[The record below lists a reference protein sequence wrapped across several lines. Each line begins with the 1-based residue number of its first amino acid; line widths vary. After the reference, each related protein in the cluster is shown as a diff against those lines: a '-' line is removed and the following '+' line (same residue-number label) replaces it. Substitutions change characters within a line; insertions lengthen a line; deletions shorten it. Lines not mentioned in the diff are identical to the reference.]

1 MNHPAE
7 TTTPSLY
14 DWAGGAE
21 ALTRLT
27 TIFYA
32 KVAADPLLAP
42 VFARMGEDHPRHVA
56 AFVGEVFG
64 GPKAYSGQHGEP
76 GGHAEM
82 VSHHVGRRLT
92 EEQRRRWVSLICDA
106 ADEAGLPDDPEFRSA
121 FVAYLEWGTRLAV
134 INSAPETK
142 PDPAAAMPRWGWG
155 EPGGPYRPEM

>member
-92 EEQRRRWVSLICDA
+92 EEQLSLIH
-106 ADEAGLPDDPEFRSA
+106 
-121 FVAYLEWGTRLAV
+121 
-134 INSAPETK
+134 I
-142 PDPAAAMPRWGWG
+142 
-155 EPGGPYRPEM
+155 